1 MNIGFLGTGEIAS
14 RLVTGLCTS
23 ETPPERIV
31 VSPRNAERAKHLAS
45 GFPQVSVASS
55 NQEVIDES
63 DCLFLSI
70 RPQILKRVLA
80 PLHFNPTRK
89 VISLLAGVKLS
100 DVVPFTAPSGILLR
114 SVPLPYNSRHIG
126 PIVLYPG
133 DRGIEDLLS
142 KVGRVIV
149 TKSEKDLDVLA
160 AVTSLMVPYYRLI
173 QEIAMWAEELGM
185 EREQSVL
192 YTAEMFQSLS
202 FLLKEEETADFGALL
217 EKYTTKGGLN
227 ELSLETILNEDG
239 YAPWKN
245 ALVAVQKRLGLEE
258 ANAAAPDGI

>member
-133 DRGIEDLLS
+133 DRGIEDLFWM
-142 KVGRVIV
+142 
-149 TKSEKDLDVLA
+149 
-160 AVTSLMVPYYRLI
+160 SLPL
-173 QEIAMWAEELGM
+173 
-185 EREQSVL
+185 
-192 YTAEMFQSLS
+192 
-202 FLLKEEETADFGALL
+202 
-217 EKYTTKGGLN
+217 
-227 ELSLETILNEDG
+227 
-239 YAPWKN
+239 
-245 ALVAVQKRLGLEE
+245 
-258 ANAAAPDGI
+258 